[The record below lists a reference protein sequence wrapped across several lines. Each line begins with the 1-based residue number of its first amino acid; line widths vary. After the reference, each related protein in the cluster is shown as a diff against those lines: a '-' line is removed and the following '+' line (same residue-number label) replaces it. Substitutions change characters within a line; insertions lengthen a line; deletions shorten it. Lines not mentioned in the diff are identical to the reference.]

1 MTVSRRYKQNPHTKH
16 KSQTD
21 FFSALT
27 GNALT
32 TVFAGFAATVT
43 SLPNISLLPAFVAGF
58 FLVLIMTRP
67 GITNLPT
74 CFTCLPANS
83 ARASTILAQ
92 SDFFSSEAVARASA
106 IPVFDRA
113 VPADLG
119 FAFIAFMAVI
129 DFIAVMNRRKS
140 KNFALKQT
148 LIDAWART
156 D

>member
-1 MTVSRRYKQNPHTKH
+1 MTVSKRYKQNRHTKH
-16 KSQTD
+16 TSQTD

-83 ARASTILAQ
+83 TRASTILAQ
-92 SDFFSSEAVARASA
+92 SDFLSSEAVARASA

-119 FAFIAFMAVI
+119 FAFIAFI

-140 KNFALKQT
+140 ESFALKQT
-148 LIDAWART
+148 LTDAWART
-156 D
+156 A